1 MYQPDTAQPNPLL
14 SEKRN
19 PYVTIST
26 LEEGTHNSVDVK
38 PPFVREE
45 RIDCSWDKVSTY
57 RATAPNSNTDTSYF
71 RNPNELAGT
80 MPLLK
85 RNGVNAT
92 NSRGTTAHRSSVQTE
107 EPATLPTPAEKE
119 DEMKYVV
126 ERD

>member
-1 MYQPDTAQPNPLL
+1 MYQPDTAQPNPPL
-14 SEKRN
+14 SEKIN
-19 PYVTIST
+19 PYVIIST
-26 LEEGTHNSVDVK
+26 LEEGPHNAVDVK
-38 PPFVREE
+38 PRFVREE

-80 MPLLK
+80 VPLLK
-85 RNGVNAT
+85 RNGVNA
-92 NSRGTTAHRSSVQTE
+92 TTAHRSSVQTE
-107 EPATLPTPAEKE
+107 EPATLPKPAE